1 MGASKPALKK
11 RNMTKNLFSLAGKI
25 AVITGGTTGIGR
37 ALSLGLADAGADV
50 IATARRQEQL
60 DATAA
65 AIEDRGRQTL
75 RLASDVCDRTSL
87 ERLLAAV
94 LERFGK
100 VDILINC
107 AGKTK
112 RSPTLTMPEEEWAS
126 ILDTNLTGTL
136 RSCQV
141 FGKPML
147 ERGYGRIVNIASLN
161 SFVAL
166 TEVAAYAASKAGVVS
181 LTRSLAVEW
190 SKKGVTVNAIAP
202 GVFRTDLNAGLLD
215 GTPRGQ
221 ELLMRTPMGR
231 FGKTEELIGAAIYLA
246 SDAASFM
253 TGETLVVDGGFL
265 ASGVNQ

>member
-1 MGASKPALKK
+1 
-11 RNMTKNLFSLAGKI
+11 MTTNLFSLEGKV
-25 AVITGGTTGIGR
+25 AVITGGTSGIGR

-50 IATARRQEQL
+50 IATARRQEQV
-60 DATAA
+60 DETAV
-65 AIEDRGRQTL
+65 AIEHRGRQTL
-75 RLASDVCDRTSL
+75 RLSSDVCDRASL

-94 LERFGK
+94 LDRFGK

-107 AGKTK
+107 AGKIK
-112 RSPTLTMPEEEWAS
+112 RSPTLSVPEEEWAS

-136 RSCQV
+136 RACQV

-147 ERGYGRIVNIASLN
+147 ERGYGRIINIASLN

-166 TEVAAYAASKAGVVS
+166 TEVAAYAASKAGVAS

-202 GVFRTDLNAGLLD
+202 GVFRTDLNADLLD
-215 GTPRGQ
+215 STPRGR

-231 FGKTEELIGAAIYLA
+231 FGKTEELVGAAIYLA
-246 SDAASFM
+246 SDVASFV
-253 TGETLVVDGGFL
+253 TGQTLVVDGGFL